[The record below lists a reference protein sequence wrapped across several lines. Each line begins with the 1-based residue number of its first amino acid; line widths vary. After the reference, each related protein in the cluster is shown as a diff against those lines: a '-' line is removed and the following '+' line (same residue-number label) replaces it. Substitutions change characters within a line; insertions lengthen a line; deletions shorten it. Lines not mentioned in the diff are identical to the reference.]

1 MKVVKC
7 KRCGREF
14 EVEKATGFKY
24 CKDCLIEIKKER
36 QSRQNKSDFQKR
48 QEKLLEGVEGVDYI
62 IDLWNGYATK
72 LINGK
77 WMEVHHPGKTIEDYK
92 KDFPDAQLVC
102 SSTNKKI
109 SDNTKSFMNTPEM
122 KKFYSERISGDKNP
136 NARCNT
142 TEEQRKSISPF
153 SKNFKGYEG
162 MNDDEINEHIANC
175 IKLDKVGR
183 TTNQVEYWINKGYCE
198 DEARKLVTERQRTFT
213 LEKCIEKYGKTEG
226 LKVWQERQ
234 FKWQMNYRH
243 LNYSKISQELFWNIY
258 FKLDEDECFFAQNN
272 NGQMDISGRNY
283 EKRVKTDNS
292 VVSLDFYYPKTN
304 SIIEFDGDYWHSETR
319 EYVNKTR
326 DINRD
331 NSLKNVGYNRILHI
345 KESEYNKDKE
355 GIIQKCIDFLLN

>member
-1 MKVVKC
+1 
-7 KRCGREF
+7 
-14 EVEKATGFKY
+14 
-24 CKDCLIEIKKER
+24 
-36 QSRQNKSDFQKR
+36 
-48 QEKLLEGVEGVDYI
+48 
-62 IDLWNGYATK
+62 
-72 LINGK
+72 
-77 WMEVHHPGKTIEDYK
+77 
-92 KDFPDAQLVC
+92 
-102 SSTNKKI
+102 
-109 SDNTKSFMNTPEM
+109 MNTPEM
-122 KKFYSERISGDKNP
+122 KKFYSERISGDRNP
-136 NARCNT
+136 NAKCNS
-142 TEEQRKSISPF
+142 TEEQRKSVSPF

-162 MNDDEINEHIANC
+162 MSDDEINEHIANC

-213 LEKCIEKYGKTEG
+213 LEKCIEKYGKIEG

-355 GIIQKCIDFLLN
+355 GTIKKCIDFLLN